1 MKRIII
7 TLLVLA
13 AAGYFIVTVLQKNK
27 AENEAKTMIV
37 SEKNSTVVVKAAE
50 VSRKPINLDFSSN
63 GNFIAN
69 RELSVSAEAGGR
81 ITNINVKEGSRV
93 STGQNLATIDAEYS
107 SLDVQRTEDALEKL
121 KTDQARY
128 KASFETGGVT
138 QAQLD
143 EIDLTI
149 RNTENQL
156 KQAKRRVTDAY
167 VKAPIS
173 GVINKKNVEVGA
185 FVSAGTPLFE
195 IVDVSKL
202 KLKVNVNEAQV
213 SSIKEG
219 DKVKIRSNVFPGET
233 FTGTISFISVKADNT
248 LNFPVEITVDNTN
261 KNQLR
266 AGMYGTAIFEFP
278 QQEPAILVP
287 RTSFVG
293 SVNSNQVY
301 ILAAD
306 TTAKIRNVIAGRII
320 GDQVEILSG
329 VEAGE
334 TIITHGQI
342 NLSDGVKVEPLKN

>member
-13 AAGYFIVTVLQKNK
+13 LAGYFIVTVLQKNK

-37 SEKNSTVVVKAAE
+37 SEKNAAVVVKTAD
-50 VSRKPINLDFSSN
+50 VMKKPIDLNFSSN
-63 GNFIAN
+63 GNFISN
-69 RELSVSAEAGGR
+69 RELNVSSETGGR
-81 ITNINVKEGSRV
+81 ITSINVKEGSRV
-93 STGQNLATIDAEYS
+93 SAGQNLATIDAEYS
-107 SLDVQRTEDALEKL
+107 NIDVKRSEDALAKL
-121 KTDQARY
+121 KTDQARL

-138 QAQLD
+138 QSQLD
-143 EIDLTI
+143 EIDLAI

-156 KQAKRRVTDAY
+156 KQAKRKLSDAY
-167 VKAPIS
+167 IKAPIS
-173 GVINKKNVEVGA
+173 GVINKKFVEI
-185 FVSAGTPLFE
+185 GTYVNTGTALFE
-195 IVDVSKL
+195 VVDVSKL
-202 KLKVNVNEAQV
+202 KLKVNVNESQV

-219 DKVKIRSNVFPGET
+219 DKVKIYSNVFPEEK

-266 AGMYGTAIFEFP
+266 AGMYGTAVFEFP
-278 QQEPAILVP
+278 EQAPSILVP
-287 RTSFVG
+287 RTSFIG

-301 ILAAD
+301 ILTQD
-306 TTAKIRNVIAGRII
+306 TTAKIRNVIPGKII
-320 GDQVEILSG
+320 GDQVEIISG
-329 VEAGE
+329 IEEGE